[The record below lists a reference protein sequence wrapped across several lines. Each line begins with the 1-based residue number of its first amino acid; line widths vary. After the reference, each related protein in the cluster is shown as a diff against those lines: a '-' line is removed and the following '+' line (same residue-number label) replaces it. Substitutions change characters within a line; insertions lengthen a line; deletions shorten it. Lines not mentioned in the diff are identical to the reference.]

1 MADDARLISEFKESM
16 NLSTCSDMLESDLRC
31 KESFPHRINFSSD
44 VKTLRKRIQVNI
56 YLQTNKMSINNS
68 EVMADVVFSTAK
80 VMEDKGEKFISSFLI
95 SFATK

>member
-1 MADDARLISEFKESM
+1 
-16 NLSTCSDMLESDLRC
+16 
-31 KESFPHRINFSSD
+31 
-44 VKTLRKRIQVNI
+44 
-56 YLQTNKMSINNS
+56 MSINNS